1 MATFTSTA
9 TTVTVSGTY
18 KEFFVDSGSTN
29 TVIQIN
35 TGASLPQAS
44 DAGRFLLWQ
53 KGTDTGNWQ
62 VRYIES
68 ATSSAVTVGDG
79 GFTGAPT
86 SGDLMVI
93 STNLQDIDANFGN
106 SVVRNNN
113 KSYQFINRDF
123 SLANGAFLADTDKQ
137 ISAKA
142 TSPSSFAGTF
152 SLANNCVL
160 QFGRL
165 IGGEAN
171 DSTETIDGCA
181 LNLELDNNN
190 SLIFTR
196 SGSAKA
202 QGPVV
207 NLYGCQVTSTSDF
220 NMFIRSSGPM
230 RVIGCIFDGPMGG
243 RLYSPASELVD
254 TRFSGNEDGGIAWS
268 LGGTFI
274 RPISNALF
282 FQNNTAVKAFQNFQ
296 GVFKDVNLATS
307 NAQIIDSSGAGSSL
321 QFDFIDCTTFPD
333 SAISADKGN
342 YEQLKSISYTLADS
356 NGAGLTD
363 VKVGVYD
370 NVGLVQGGV
379 QSSTSGDLP
388 TINARFFRK
397 DNGQSAVDKFPF
409 DIRARKYGYQYLQIQ
424 STVSEP
430 IKQEIRFPVNNNL
443 SRTLGEASALLGID
457 IDFVSRTVTM
467 TTDTDTQRLYDYYQ
481 YVLGLE
487 ENIQYPEEWVKAGEL
502 MNVADWDVVVDGA
515 VYTGELVTTGTITLQ
530 NGGSITGEYTDQ
542 NGTVFP
548 PLQLNI
554 GGIEPG
560 SRLQIFNETTGTET
574 VNEVVIGSTYTEAYS
589 GSAYNLNDT
598 IRIRLVK
605 LGKQEFE
612 ARLSVT
618 AAGFSGL
625 AAQEDDA
632 VYLGLGIDGS
642 AVTKFQ
648 PDYVDDDVVLTVQTD
663 WEMAELY
670 AWWCFNLT
678 TEAGMREFFGGLTAL
693 NEANFVINTAA
704 VDIYLDNTTIASFKQ
719 LDNRRLYRDS
729 GDGYPVKAPTTSGYG
744 LDVVWRNLILIAETP
759 TSGLTQEEAVQLSKA
774 ATNSGLIPA
783 LL

>member
-196 SGSAKA
+196 SGS
-202 QGPVV
+202 
-207 NLYGCQVTSTSDF
+207 
-220 NMFIRSSGPM
+220 
-230 RVIGCIFDGPMGG
+230 
-243 RLYSPASELVD
+243 
-254 TRFSGNEDGGIAWS
+254 
-268 LGGTFI
+268 
-274 RPISNALF
+274 
-282 FQNNTAVKAFQNFQ
+282 
-296 GVFKDVNLATS
+296 
-307 NAQIIDSSGAGSSL
+307 
-321 QFDFIDCTTFPD
+321 
-333 SAISADKGN
+333 
-342 YEQLKSISYTLADS
+342 
-356 NGAGLTD
+356 
-363 VKVGVYD
+363 
-370 NVGLVQGGV
+370 
-379 QSSTSGDLP
+379 
-388 TINARFFRK
+388 
-397 DNGQSAVDKFPF
+397 
-409 DIRARKYGYQYLQIQ
+409 
-424 STVSEP
+424 
-430 IKQEIRFPVNNNL
+430 
-443 SRTLGEASALLGID
+443 
-457 IDFVSRTVTM
+457 
-467 TTDTDTQRLYDYYQ
+467 
-481 YVLGLE
+481 
-487 ENIQYPEEWVKAGEL
+487 
-502 MNVADWDVVVDGA
+502 
-515 VYTGELVTTGTITLQ
+515 
-530 NGGSITGEYTDQ
+530 
-542 NGTVFP
+542 
-548 PLQLNI
+548 
-554 GGIEPG
+554 
-560 SRLQIFNETTGTET
+560 
-574 VNEVVIGSTYTEAYS
+574 
-589 GSAYNLNDT
+589 
-598 IRIRLVK
+598 
-605 LGKQEFE
+605 
-612 ARLSVT
+612 
-618 AAGFSGL
+618 
-625 AAQEDDA
+625 
-632 VYLGLGIDGS
+632 
-642 AVTKFQ
+642 
-648 PDYVDDDVVLTVQTD
+648 
-663 WEMAELY
+663 
-670 AWWCFNLT
+670 
-678 TEAGMREFFGGLTAL
+678 
-693 NEANFVINTAA
+693 
-704 VDIYLDNTTIASFKQ
+704 
-719 LDNRRLYRDS
+719 
-729 GDGYPVKAPTTSGYG
+729 VKAPTTSGYG